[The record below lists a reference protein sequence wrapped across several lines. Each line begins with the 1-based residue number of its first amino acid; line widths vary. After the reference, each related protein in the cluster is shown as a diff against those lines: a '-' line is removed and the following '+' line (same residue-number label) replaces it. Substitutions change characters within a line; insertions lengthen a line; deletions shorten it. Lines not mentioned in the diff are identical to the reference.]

1 MEYLE
6 YGSDLR
12 SIDDTKSKK
21 EQEQQSKSMM
31 SIREKEKIQERIGRV
46 RKWLLEQTKR
56 ESNAYVKSKQITNI
70 VANNL
75 REQKTRRGTVRSDEQ
90 NSLAKFNHGVK
101 PLNMKAI

>member
-12 SIDDTKSKK
+12 SIDDTKSK
-21 EQEQQSKSMM
+21 EQSM
-31 SIREKEKIQERIGRV
+31 SIREKEKIQERIRRV